1 MRSTV
6 DLENALDRKLRKA
19 ATDRNLSF
27 KDALNLVLAAGL
39 KVVFSDKPN
48 RKAYKVRA
56 KSCGWVSG
64 IDTNHLGA
72 LYDQVEMEDQL
83 KNS

>member
-19 ATDRNLSF
+19 AAARNLSF

-39 KVVFSDKPN
+39 KVVFSDKSK